1 MLLLDV
7 LLRYPA
13 VAVLLV
19 TAVLCLRD
27 AGRLVQAWLGAGL
40 TVSVAAMLVGTA
52 PEILQPP
59 HPVLIVVRMIDMPN
73 MLFLWLF
80 GRSLFDDEFRMRAGD
95 WLVAGLYLALWLVL
109 RLSDLGLIG
118 VKPDWMPYATNVF
131 SAGLALHLVWTAL
144 VGRRD
149 DLVET
154 RRSIRLWFVIALAGA
169 AGLNIFGEA
178 LFSRAHDGA
187 VSTFRAGLV
196 LAVAVWGLLWLA
208 QLRTEALLFQPIR
221 APAPDPP
228 PGIPP
233 KDALL
238 LARLTRLMDEEQAF
252 TEQGLTIGALAG
264 RAGVPEH
271 QLRALINGGLGHRNF
286 AAFLNSYRIA
296 LAKEK
301 LSDPQLSRVPVL
313 TIAMDSG
320 FASLAPFN
328 RAFRAQEG
336 VTPTEFREAALSK
349 TGQN

>member
-19 TAVLCLRD
+19 TAALCLRD

-52 PEILQPP
+52 PDILQPP
-59 HPVLIVVRMIDMPN
+59 FPALVVIRLIDMPN

-80 GRSLFDDEFRMRAGD
+80 GRSLFDDEFRMRAAD
-95 WLVAGLYLALWLVL
+95 WLVAGLALTLWLLL
-109 RLSDLGLIG
+109 RLSELDLIG
-118 VKPDWMPYATNVF
+118 GAPNWLPQAANLF

-144 VGRRD
+144 VGRGD

-154 RRSIRLWFVIALAGA
+154 RRSIRLWFVIALGSV
-169 AGLNIFGEA
+169 AGLIIFGEA
-178 LFSRAHDGA
+178 LFSHAHDGA
-187 VSTFRAGLV
+187 VSTIRAGLI
-196 LAVAVWGLLWLA
+196 LAIAVWGLLWLTR
-208 QLRTEALLFQPIR
+208 LRTEALLFQP
-221 APAPDPP
+221 APVPVPASSSR
-228 PGIPP
+228 ISP

-238 LARLTRLMDEEQAF
+238 LARLTRLMEEERAYA
-252 TEQGLTIGALAG
+252 EQGLTIGALAK

-271 QLRALINGGLGHRNF
+271 QLRALINGSLGHRNF
-286 AAFLNSYRIA
+286 AAFLNGYRIV
-296 LAKEK
+296 LAKQM
-301 LSDPQLSRVPVL
+301 LSDPALARVPVL

-328 RAFRAQEG
+328 RAFRALEG
-336 VTPTEFREAALSK
+336 MTPTEFREMALTK

>member
-13 VAVLLV
+13 VAVLLT
-19 TAVLCLRD
+19 TAILCLRD
-27 AGRLVQAWLGAGL
+27 AGRLVQAWLGAGV
-40 TVSVAAMLVGTA
+40 TVSLAAMLIGTA

-59 HPVLIVVRMIDMPN
+59 YPVLVVVRLIDMPN

-80 GRSLFDDEFRMRAGD
+80 GRSLFDDEFRIRAGD
-95 WLVAGLYLALWLVL
+95 WLVAGLYFALWLVL
-109 RLSDLGLIG
+109 RLSDLGLIPL
-118 VKPDWMPYATNVF
+118 KPDWMPHATNVF

-154 RRSIRLWFVIALAGA
+154 RRSIRLWFVIALGCA

-178 LFSRAHDGA
+178 MFSRAHDGA

-196 LAVAVWGLLWLA
+196 LVVATWGLLWLT
-208 QLRTEALLFQPIR
+208 QLQREALLFQP
-221 APAPDPP
+221 APAPEPDPP
-228 PGIPP
+228 SRLSS

-238 LARLTRLMDEEQAF
+238 LARLTRLMGEEQAF
-252 TEQGLTIGALAG
+252 TEQGLTIGALAQ

-301 LSDPQLSRVPVL
+301 LSDPALARMPVL

-336 VTPTEFREAALSK
+336 VTPSEFREAALSK